1 MYDPAARGMIVD
13 ATDPDE
19 RGEAFGFYG
28 AFQVGGYA
36 IGPAVGALGSL
47 VMGGY
52 TFPFLFTA
60 VLSVVAAAVLALYL
74 PARPHVVEA
83 PEFSHHPETR
93 PVPAGLPY
101 AGPET
106 LVPPGDLPGKAEQA
120 PLSALA
126 NRTVLATLVL
136 TFGLHLSFGVYEV
149 IWSLYLVALGASVAL
164 VGISWMI
171 FAFPE
176 MVAAPLAGRWVDRKG
191 PIPFIIICGIGIMLA
206 GAGYALVRDPA
217 LAVLIVP
224 FEAVA
229 TAAMGPALFTLLARG
244 TPPGRASTAQGLYGA
259 VTTLAVILASVV
271 AGTLFEIRIDLPFW
285 FFVAGITICLVLGLL
300 IYRGVRPG
308 LENAEPEAAPA
319 P

>member
-1 MYDPAARGMIVD
+1 
-13 ATDPDE
+13 
-19 RGEAFGFYG
+19 
-28 AFQVGGYA
+28 
-36 IGPAVGALGSL
+36 
-47 VMGGY
+47 
-52 TFPFLFTA
+52 
-60 VLSVVAAAVLALYL
+60 
-74 PARPHVVEA
+74 
-83 PEFSHHPETR
+83 
-93 PVPAGLPY
+93 
-101 AGPET
+101 
-106 LVPPGDLPGKAEQA
+106 
-120 PLSALA
+120 
-126 NRTVLATLVL
+126 
-136 TFGLHLSFGVYEV
+136 
-149 IWSLYLVALGASVAL
+149 VAL